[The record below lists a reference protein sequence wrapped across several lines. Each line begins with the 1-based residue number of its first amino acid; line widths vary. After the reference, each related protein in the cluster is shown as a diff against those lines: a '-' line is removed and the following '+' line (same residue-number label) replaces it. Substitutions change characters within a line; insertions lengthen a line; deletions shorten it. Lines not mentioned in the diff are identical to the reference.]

1 MNVTAKA
8 GSLPRFKTL
17 RHSPYRC
24 KMGRGSVILGI
35 PITAQFRGHYRKGT
49 CLMPIEAIPM
59 SQSRTKT
66 TKLVMPPDT
75 NHHGTIFGGQ
85 VLSYLDEISAIAAM
99 KHAGAAVVTASIDS
113 VDFVSPATVGEVLEI
128 EAVVTSTGRTS
139 MEVFVTVHSIDLLS
153 SARKLT
159 TESFVTMV
167 AMDEENRPTP
177 VAPVYPETKAEKA
190 LYDKAPARRANRKE
204 RMAIKDAL

>member
-1 MNVTAKA
+1 
-8 GSLPRFKTL
+8 
-17 RHSPYRC
+17 
-24 KMGRGSVILGI
+24 
-35 PITAQFRGHYRKGT
+35 
-49 CLMPIEAIPM
+49 MPIEAIPM